1 LLKAGAFCLLHPLLW
16 FMFIF
21 FSTSTCCVAE

>member
-1 LLKAGAFCLLHPLLW
+1 M

-21 FSTSTCCVAE
+21 FSAC